1 MNYLEFR
8 KKLEPF
14 RVFSISDIEKA
25 IPGFL
30 PLNLINWQK
39 KGYIIKIRREWYCF
53 GDQQNLESLTW
64 LAANQIYKPSYI
76 SLQTALSFY
85 NLIPEAIYMTTSVTT
100 KRTNQFLTPVGDFS
114 YNSIK
119 KTAFGFGHTLI
130 DSEKMPKDEVN
141 KIRPNTRKILFA
153 EPEKAILDFFYINH
167 QYQTEKDM
175 EHLRFDRFVLE
186 NNLNVSI
193 LKNYLERYECKALN
207 DRIFNMLRA
216 YTLI

>member
-25 IPGFL
+25 IPGFFR
-30 PLNLINWQK
+30 LNLINWQK

-85 NLIPEAIYMTTSVTT
+85 NLIPEAVYTTTSVTT
-100 KRTNQFLTPVGDFS
+100 KKTNQFTTPVGDLS

-130 DSEKMPKDEVN
+130 DSGTLPEGGVTSISSHK
-141 KIRPNTRKILFA
+141 RKILFA

-175 EHLRFDRFVLE
+175 EYLRFDRFVLL
-186 NNLNVSI
+186 NNLKLSR
-193 LKNYLERYECKALN
+193 LRDYLERYECKALK
-207 DRIFNMLRA
+207 DRVFIMLRA
-216 YTLI
+216 YALI